1 MRTPVSVRNAS
12 QEANEMTNE
21 YVLFFGY
28 QDQYFDDDE
37 SDFIAYETED
47 RAEGY
52 ADEDTLMGSPA
63 GESDEG

>member
-1 MRTPVSVRNAS
+1 
-12 QEANEMTNE
+12 MTDE

-63 GESDEG
+63 GESDEGL